1 MSLAAGIEKGMTGA
15 MAFGQQQTQ
24 NKLAK
29 AKFEEQKWQYD
40 QSFNENVR
48 QFNVNDVYKQ
58 YDLKKLQDK
67 DAVDATR
74 AANNELF
81 KTYANAGYLSTDMQN
96 LDFNRINDDIA
107 AGRNSDRFATAE
119 QIVLGFATEH
129 GGLPEGSKATAVEIH
144 PEGGYAITVTNADGS
159 KGAVT
164 TDGSSEPT
172 SEVVRFAPGQLGR
185 LANLQYRTKIA
196 INTDEFNP
204 VSMAASKNVIAADQ
218 EGQQKRAEFVEQQT
232 QLNNLLTQ
240 VKATGNVELYRA
252 VQSAIADG
260 GDETAA
266 LIAKDFDLPSPQAP
280 TAPAPT
286 SADATPTS
294 ADATPTQAPA
304 TPTQADATPTQA
316 PATPTQAPATPTQA
330 PAQTDT
336 QAPATPTQAPT
347 APAPWSMD
355 SVDRDTESGR
365 LIASLEGVTK
375 NRTLNPRSAKARTPA
390 GQTEKLM
397 ARKAELEKNISA
409 AEKNR
414 ARSPNL
420 QIDPERDG
428 LPKSKAELAQ
438 INAYLD
444 KDKPAVFTQAAETDA
459 VAEQAAGKT
468 TAEIAQGIDDGSITV
483 DQQAINLVS
492 QTLNGKGFKNINDLM
507 QLNTRERA
515 IARAAILATSKD
527 PAIRDEMI
535 RQMTNIFDNPYNSP
549 NLNAKD
555 MLDNQNRM
563 ATLAHNR
570 NRLNSELI
578 KNRRQLLN
586 DANKEAAKV
595 VTFALNTYTP
605 DGKLNLGLEP
615 AEKFLRSPEFSEF
628 NIWLKQSDREP
639 EEIDNAMLGMTASI
653 SMTVASLAAEESG
666 GRGPLGKLRE
676 SLNDLVHRDETD
688 EGFNPAD
695 FDLSQVTVDDPDV
708 DADGKP
714 KATMIYYTDGDGL
727 ILDEDAG
734 LKQLKALHPE
744 VYNNV
749 VLIAIAN
756 TRKAN
761 GG

>member
-1 MSLAAGIEKGMTGA
+1 MALLDGMLGGA
-15 MAFGQQQTQ
+15 QSVMAFGQQQTQ

-29 AKFEEQKWQYD
+29 AKFEEQKRQYD

-48 QFNVNDVYKQ
+48 QFNAGEVYKQ
-58 YDLKKLQDK
+58 YDLKKLQDQ

-74 AANNELF
+74 AANNALV
-81 KTYANAGYLSTDMQN
+81 KTYATAGYLSDDLEN
-96 LDFNRINDDIA
+96 LNYKLINDDIA
-107 AGRNSDRFATAE
+107 AGRDSDRFATAE
-119 QIVLGFATEH
+119 QLVLGMATQF
-129 GGLPEGSKATAVEIH
+129 GDLPEGSKATAVEIH

-159 KGAVT
+159 KGVVT

-172 SEVVRFAPGQLGR
+172 STVVRFAPGQLGK

-196 INTDEFNP
+196 NNTDEVNP
-204 VSMAASKNVIAADQ
+204 VSMFTSKNLIDADQ
-218 EGQQKRAEFVEQQT
+218 EGQRRAAFVEQQN
-232 QLNNLLTQ
+232 QINNLLKRVQ
-240 VKATGNVELYRA
+240 ATGNVELYRA

-266 LIAKDFDLPSPQAP
+266 LIAKDFGLPSPQAP

-286 SADATPTS
+286 S
-294 ADATPTQAPA
+294 
-304 TPTQADATPTQA
+304 ADATPTQA

-330 PAQTDT
+330 PATPT
-336 QAPATPTQAPT
+336 QAPATPTQAPA

-355 SVDRDTESGR
+355 SVDRNTPSGG
-365 LIASLEGVTK
+365 LIASLEGVAK
-375 NRTLNPRSAKARTPA
+375 DRTANPRSRKDITPA

-397 ARKAELEKNISA
+397 ARKAELEKSIST
-409 AEKNR
+409 AEKLR
-414 ARSPNL
+414 AKSPNFKA
-420 QIDPERDG
+420 DPEQDV

-444 KDKPAVFTQAAETDA
+444 KDKPSVFTQAAETDA

-527 PAIRDEMI
+527 PAIRSEMV

-563 ATLAHNR
+563 DTLKYNYDK
-570 NRLNSELI
+570 LNSELR
-578 KNRRQLLN
+578 KNRRQLIEA
-586 DANKEAAKV
+586 ANKEAAKV

-605 DGKLNLGLEP
+605 DGKLNLGLES

-628 NIWLKQSDREP
+628 NIWLKQSDREQD
-639 EEIDNAMLGMTASI
+639 EIDNAMLGMTASI

-676 SLNDLVHRDETD
+676 SLNDLVYRDETY

-695 FDLSQVTVDDPDV
+695 FDLSQVTVDDPGV
-708 DADGKP
+708 GADGKP